1 MAYAAERTSNTQNG
15 VCHVKQDRG
24 MGSGGNSFKVV
35 CRHASCTYFSK
46 CKKNTRG
53 EWVFVERSG
62 HICGFNVNQGSPN
75 IGNTPVMAAALGRH
89 MSAASYR
96 VCEEC
101 GATVKVKF
109 VGNINSPNYGLPYY
123 ACTNRNYLQMEKHP
137 SRSAPCMTKKP
148 HYAAVDFY
156 SRMTVRF

>member
-62 HICGFNVNQGSPN
+62 HICGFNVNQGAPN
-75 IGNTPVMAAALGRH
+75 IGNTPVMASICRKGIFPPGFCKKWELFNSQSNRITTQASRH
-89 MSAASYR
+89 IMRCRHVLSGQ
-96 VCEEC
+96 C
-101 GATVKVKF
+101 ATCFRCV
-109 VGNINSPNYGLPYY
+109 Y
-123 ACTNRNYLQMEKHP
+123 
-137 SRSAPCMTKKP
+137 
-148 HYAAVDFY
+148 
-156 SRMTVRF
+156 